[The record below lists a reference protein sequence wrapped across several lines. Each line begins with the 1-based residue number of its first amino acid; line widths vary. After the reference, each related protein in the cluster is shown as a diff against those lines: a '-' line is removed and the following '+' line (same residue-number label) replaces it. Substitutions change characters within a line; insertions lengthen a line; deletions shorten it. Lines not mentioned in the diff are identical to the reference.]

1 MVKRLLAA
9 LLAAC
14 LLCGPAALAATPA
27 QQADADLLRAL
38 GLFAGT
44 ETGDDLD
51 RDMTRAE
58 AAVMLVRLFGA
69 AEDMPAQT
77 YPIPFADLPGWAV
90 PYVSWGFHRGRAP
103 RPGAPR

>member
-38 GLFAGT
+38 GLF
-44 ETGDDLD
+44 E
-51 RDMTRAE
+51 
-58 AAVMLVRLFGA
+58 
-69 AEDMPAQT
+69 
-77 YPIPFADLPGWAV
+77 
-90 PYVSWGFHRGRAP
+90 AP
-103 RPGAPR
+103 RPETTWTAI